1 MRYEPEFEAIET
13 EVKKIDTAGL
23 NAVDWVKVAP
33 AAVKFIG
40 ETSKD
45 VLIAAYGAFALL
57 RAEKTR
63 GLAVGLGILDT
74 MLASHWDGLTPP
86 RERARVAALDW
97 AVTRL
102 APEVAAIKPQTS
114 DTDALESALA
124 SLQQLAARLPEQLK
138 TESVSFRDLMQ
149 PLRGHVDALRK
160 IAEDARRRAEAEA
173 KAAEAKRIAA
183 EEEAAR
189 LAVEAEARAQAATE
203 AQGVADQALGALG
216 VLGGQDTGSQTEV
229 MLGALKAISLLRLRE
244 GNIDYDTIA
253 MIAAGATLRLSLSMT
268 DGFGGTIPA
277 PEERLLT
284 ELGTAIQSSA
294 GEKALLSAS
303 FLVDQAPQA
312 LSAWRLLDECLS
324 DFPPGTRA
332 PIRATVH
339 MLLNLD
345 PSLPKRVGTDEA
357 TVAWLAEITPKALEE
372 NPLAN
377 ARTQA
382 ENLVAAGET
391 GNALAMATA
400 MRRGATSGRD
410 AFSGHLLEAKIAIA
424 AGEFEAAFSL
434 LRPLQ
439 DIAQRRDL
447 ASWDPELAATTLEL
461 TCRCLSLGA
470 VGRLPNTED
479 RQALYGEN
487 YEQLC
492 ALDIALAL
500 QVSREAP
507 KPF

>member
-1 MRYEPEFEAIET
+1 
-13 EVKKIDTAGL
+13 
-23 NAVDWVKVAP
+23 
-33 AAVKFIG
+33 
-40 ETSKD
+40 
-45 VLIAAYGAFALL
+45 
-57 RAEKTR
+57 
-63 GLAVGLGILDT
+63 
-74 MLASHWDGLTPP
+74 
-86 RERARVAALDW
+86 
-97 AVTRL
+97 
-102 APEVAAIKPQTS
+102 
-114 DTDALESALA
+114 
-124 SLQQLAARLPEQLK
+124 
-138 TESVSFRDLMQ
+138 
-149 PLRGHVDALRK
+149 
-160 IAEDARRRAEAEA
+160 
-173 KAAEAKRIAA
+173 
-183 EEEAAR
+183 
-189 LAVEAEARAQAATE
+189 
-203 AQGVADQALGALG
+203 
-216 VLGGQDTGSQTEV
+216 
-229 MLGALKAISLLRLRE
+229 LRE

-253 MIAAGATLRLSLSMT
+253 MIAAGATLRLSLSLT

-277 PEERLLT
+277 PEEQLLT

-294 GEKALLSAS
+294 VEKAFLSAS
-303 FLVDQAPQA
+303 FLIDQAPQA

-324 DFPPGTRA
+324 DFAPGTRA

-382 ENLVAAGET
+382 ETLIAAGEM
-391 GNALAMATA
+391 GNALAVATA

-424 AGEFEAAFSL
+424 AGAFEAAFSL

-439 DIAQRRDL
+439 DIAQRREL

-470 VGRLPNTED
+470 AGRLSNTED
-479 RQALYGEN
+479 RQALYREN

-492 ALDIALAL
+492 AIDIALAL

-507 KPF
+507 KPL